1 MAYKLRF
8 VQRYRP
14 ADRAAF
20 MKLEAQ
26 FVALEKRRADF
37 PRGRRWQT
45 YAGREP
51 TNTLIWEAEFP
62 TLAAAQQAL
71 ALLEADPEHGKLLQQ
86 QVPYFQDAYTEIY
99 EELDF

>member
-26 FVALEKRRADF
+26 FAAMEKRRADF
-37 PRGRRWQT
+37 PHGRRWQT

-51 TNTLIWEAEFP
+51 TNALIWECEFP
-62 TLAAAQQAL
+62 TLTAAQQAL
-71 ALLEADPEHGKLLQQ
+71 AQLEADPEHGQLFEQ
-86 QVPYFQDAYTEIY
+86 QVPCFLDAYTEIY
-99 EELDF
+99 EELEF